1 MKRNFVSAV
10 LLALVAMF
18 CFGSIA
24 QAKEKKKKKERKER
38 VCMAAAGKD
47 DGHQGF

>member
-24 QAKEKKKKKERKER
+24 QAKEKKKKKEKKEF
-38 VCMAAAGKD
+38 AHHTGNSDFA
-47 DGHQGF
+47 